1 MPVTGGKVTRTGC
14 DRVARCSL
22 LAAGSHVDADDQ
34 RDAENDHAR
43 TELTE
48 RVPSAIGQPQNNSR
62 EWNNR

>member
-1 MPVTGGKVTRTGC
+1 MPVTGGNVTRTGRA
-14 DRVARCSL
+14 RVARCLL

-43 TELTE
+43 TELAE

-62 EWNNR
+62 QGNY